1 MDWGRDVTNHIVFV
15 ESDEEVPETIADN
28 EVVRSAI
35 CDAWSAMLL
44 SEEEDA
50 LSHLERASFTNPDV
64 ALVRFLEGVNRL
76 RRGDLAEAGAD
87 LRDAV
92 LLEPDLL
99 ALRWDDQLFLER
111 QTEVVLAEL
120 WALLEEDSQ
129 QPEVVSAVACL
140 SLFAGNVPLAPA
152 RGALSEL
159 LLAGSGDEITEHLH
173 QVLSGD
179 DVAFPS
185 DASRWLENPSCSA
198 LLDVRF

>member
-76 RRGDLAEAGAD
+76 RRGDLA
-87 LRDAV
+87 
-92 LLEPDLL
+92 
-99 ALRWDDQLFLER
+99 
-111 QTEVVLAEL
+111 
-120 WALLEEDSQ
+120 
-129 QPEVVSAVACL
+129 
-140 SLFAGNVPLAPA
+140 
-152 RGALSEL
+152 
-159 LLAGSGDEITEHLH
+159 
-173 QVLSGD
+173 
-179 DVAFPS
+179 
-185 DASRWLENPSCSA
+185 
-198 LLDVRF
+198 